1 MTAEERN
8 ADTLPAPAITEGDAD
23 TVIAVLLADDF
34 ATLGYDD
41 ELGGAQ

>member
-1 MTAEERN
+1 MTSEERN
-8 ADTLPAPAITEGDAD
+8 ADTLPAPAMTEGDAD

-41 ELGGAQ
+41 SEGAS